1 MPVEKKWIQIHSTLF
16 GSISKWKTAMITYIW
31 YKKLWK
37 YIAFEFVRFYALL
50 LPACPSFHHT
60 CCRAY
65 RWKCH
70 LIIEIFID
78 VIFTNIIQTLLNLF
92 NSIWNSSF
100 TDRWVIFYNFCY
112 EKDQLLYSDFFLMI
126 CIRYQIFLSMT
137 NRSKLYHA
145 ILRAKPS
152 FGCRKIFRLY
162 RATPKKRLFARI
174 NAVLTWRRV
183 KRLNFGVQRE
193 KLYDFTRIEGK
204 KFFMATFAKCCLKRV
219 GASCLSQI
227 LPVYWYVSLSF
238 RILNYY

>member
-1 MPVEKKWIQIHSTLF
+1 MWLTRNKKKMNKLSARFQTIITHVCIQWDAYVHFMDMIDLRLESKIKKTVFTIEFLSKKIATNPDAHLPVEKKWIQIHSTLF

-78 VIFTNIIQTLLNLF
+78 VIFTNIIQTRLNLF

-112 EKDQLLYSDFFLMI
+112 EKDQLLYSVFFWW
-126 CIRYQIFLSMT
+126 
-137 NRSKLYHA
+137 
-145 ILRAKPS
+145 
-152 FGCRKIFRLY
+152 
-162 RATPKKRLFARI
+162 FA
-174 NAVLTWRRV
+174 
-183 KRLNFGVQRE
+183 
-193 KLYDFTRIEGK
+193 
-204 KFFMATFAKCCLKRV
+204 
-219 GASCLSQI
+219 
-227 LPVYWYVSLSF
+227 
-238 RILNYY
+238 